1 MRSYRNRT
9 RSSELPE
16 IDLVKGGA
24 KVRRGA
30 GRSKSA
36 APQRGLAENG
46 GCTAASVA
54 AGADIGQE
62 ALECTATWINGLQF
76 GAVFWFRG

>member
-1 MRSYRNRT
+1 MPIRISG
-9 RSSELPE
+9 SKAQAP
-16 IDLVKGGA
+16 IGAAVVKGGA
-24 KVRRGA
+24 KVRRVA